1 MSESEKQR
9 KTKEGDLSEDSLT
22 EKPQIKGEVL
32 DSYFFNSESIPVNVK
47 ITRER
52 SDFVPSYNLFIPG
65 LGEGTRLVLNT
76 LKAELVTEVKLSV
89 SEMLDTKKAEEV
101 KAKFI
106 AKALTILSK
115 NFPNLSESTK
125 MVLASYLIQ
134 NTLGLGDLE
143 ALMHDNQLE
152 EVAINNS
159 HDSVWAYHK
168 KYGWCK
174 TNIYIRS
181 ENSIYDYSSMIGR
194 KIGKQIN
201 TLNPLMD
208 AHLPSGERVNA
219 TLFPVSNMGNTITIR
234 KFSQNPWTIS
244 RFVESGCIPAE
255 VAGLVWLCVQN
266 EMSLIVAGGTG
277 SGKTS
282 FLNAIAT
289 LIPASQ
295 RIISIEDTRELT
307 LPSFMHWVPMV
318 TKEPNAEG
326 KGEITMLDLLVNS
339 LRQRPDRI
347 LIGEV
352 RKQREAQVM
361 FEAMHTGHS
370 VYATIH
376 ADNSQET
383 ISRLTNPPIDIPK
396 QMLDSL
402 SGIIVQFRQRRL
414 NLRRTFE
421 FSEITQSGDAN
432 TLWRLDVKADRMISS
447 GRMSRLA
454 EKLSLYSG
462 LTQKE
467 IDADVK
473 QKAEIIGW
481 MAKQKHTDVNV
492 VGGIVSRYYQTPGE
506 ITELAAKGKP
516 WREG

>member
-1 MSESEKQR
+1 
-9 KTKEGDLSEDSLT
+9 
-22 EKPQIKGEVL
+22 
-32 DSYFFNSESIPVNVK
+32 
-47 ITRER
+47 
-52 SDFVPSYNLFIPG
+52 
-65 LGEGTRLVLNT
+65 
-76 LKAELVTEVKLSV
+76 
-89 SEMLDTKKAEEV
+89 
-101 KAKFI
+101 
-106 AKALTILSK
+106 
-115 NFPNLSESTK
+115 
-125 MVLASYLIQ
+125 
-134 NTLGLGDLE
+134 
-143 ALMHDNQLE
+143 
-152 EVAINNS
+152 
-159 HDSVWAYHK
+159 
-168 KYGWCK
+168 
-174 TNIYIRS
+174 
-181 ENSIYDYSSMIGR
+181 
-194 KIGKQIN
+194 
-201 TLNPLMD
+201 
-208 AHLPSGERVNA
+208 
-219 TLFPVSNMGNTITIR
+219 
-234 KFSQNPWTIS
+234 
-244 RFVESGCIPAE
+244 
-255 VAGLVWLCVQN
+255 
-266 EMSLIVAGGTG
+266 
-277 SGKTS
+277 
-282 FLNAIAT
+282 
-289 LIPASQ
+289 
-295 RIISIEDTRELT
+295 
-307 LPSFMHWVPMV
+307 
-318 TKEPNAEG
+318 
-326 KGEITMLDLLVNS
+326 
-339 LRQRPDRI
+339 
-347 LIGEV
+347 
-352 RKQREAQVM
+352 M